1 MDRGQLESIRARG
14 SRRAET
20 SRREEACLKFSL
32 LEGNVKSLLV
42 KGNIMWKLAA
52 IAGRRGMGAAVQP
65 GFLVLDLAAQIYHL
79 ASCLLLWRILSIPK
93 ELSPQ

>member
-1 MDRGQLESIRARG
+1 MDRGHLESIRARG

-65 GFLVLDLAAQIYHL
+65 GFLVLAPSYLSSYLAAWIFAQPNWTPY
-79 ASCLLLWRILSIPK
+79 
-93 ELSPQ
+93 